1 MPYLV
6 LALPVL
12 PDLLLTLG
20 TQMPTPAVVVELFE
34 DPDMVVLAWIHIL
47 ALDTL
52 AGRHIWRRMLVAG
65 RPGPCPSPCCSFASC
80 SVRSALR
87 QAWP

>member
-20 TQMPTPAVVVELFE
+20 TQSQNPRGRGVEFFTKS
-34 DPDMVVLAWIHIL
+34 DMVVLAWVHIL
-47 ALDTL
+47 ALTRP
-52 AGRHIWRRMLVAG
+52 AGRHIWRRMPAG
-65 RPGPCPSPCCSFASC
+65 RPRAVLPCVAFSSP
-80 SVRSALR
+80 
-87 QAWP
+87 AWPTPGPGAWP